1 MYWSITNQTVHVNTL
16 NCTKVFL
23 FYMTDIFRFDLHL
36 SDRGGCEN
44 YTVLTKIVLTKIVLT
59 KLT

>member
-1 MYWSITNQTVHVNTL
+1 MHVNTL